1 MAVLVLLLVMAEA
14 EVDVEAVLVDVEEDV
29 PEAREEEGDRAAEL

>member
-1 MAVLVLLLVMAEA
+1 MANAELDVAALVNVQ
-14 EVDVEAVLVDVEEDV
+14 EDV